1 MVQCKTFLI
10 FLVIVS
16 ALPGQTQGGFDTKGS
31 FYSDLSLLH
40 YHNRD
45 AKDSL
50 GFAGMSTLSLNVRN
64 RNRSFAKVDG
74 ALEVKMPYGTFD
86 ESVTLPDDSV
96 NSSDGRDKPLLS
108 DYVIGSLDGSYLL
121 LDLRRLYSSLYF
133 ENFELSIGRQYI
145 GFGQG
150 MIFSP
155 MDQFSSVDVSDF
167 RYRKSGADVFH
178 LDVPISDLWG
188 VTATMELPYG
198 EREHTSALKIFGTA
212 GSFDLALVTM
222 YRHVEETVL
231 PAISFKG
238 DAFVGLYG
246 EGVVKIPTSDES
258 PYFDGMLGMDYSLK
272 NRWTFVTEY
281 QFQGLKSR
289 NSLFGA
295 VNYQI
300 NDLVGMG
307 VSVIHSFADSSSLAN
322 GQVTWNALQNA
333 DLTLFVRGYNNDPL
347 GDDLPGYDLD
357 YSLRA
362 VVKF

>member
-1 MVQCKTFLI
+1 MVPCKTYLI
-10 FLVIVS
+10 FLMIVS
-16 ALPGQTQGGFDTKGS
+16 ALMGQTLGGFETKGS

-74 ALEVKMPYGTFD
+74 ALEVKMPYGSFD
-86 ESVTLPDDSV
+86 ESVTLPDDTV
-96 NSSDGRDKPLLS
+96 NSSDQPLLS
-108 DYVIGSLDGSYLL
+108 DYVIASLDGSYLL

-167 RYRKSGADVFH
+167 RYRKNGADVFH
-178 LDVPISDLWG
+178 LDVPLSDLWG

-198 EREHTSALKIFGTA
+198 EREHSSALKIFGTA
-212 GSFDLALVTM
+212 GSFDMALVAM
-222 YRHVEETVL
+222 YRHVEEAVL
-231 PAISFKG
+231 PAFSFKG
-238 DAFVGLYG
+238 DLFVGLYG
-246 EGVVKIPTSDES
+246 EAVVKIHTSDS
-258 PYFDGMLGMDYSLK
+258 VSYFDGMLGMDYSLK

-281 QFQGLKSR
+281 QFQGRESR

-300 NDLVGMG
+300 NDLVGLG
-307 VSVIHSFADSSSLAN
+307 VSLIHSFADSSSLAN

-333 DLTLFVRGYNNDPL
+333 DLTFFVRGYNNEPF
-347 GDDLPGYDLD
+347 GKDLPAYDLD